1 MDSPASA
8 AKISKA
14 DTPPQEYSDAE
25 TDKTV
30 SDRDEEGD
38 NASDGAAA
46 DTEQAVSGPVQS
58 TDTVGAHSAEDVD
71 NNSVPPAQS
80 EDSHPEET
88 VAAEADVEQENIAAK
103 EQADVD
109 VQKKSSPGAAVAGDP
124 IVDPRSA
131 GEGLNKIP

>member
-14 DTPPQEYSDAE
+14 DTPPQEYSDDD
-25 TDKTV
+25 TDMTV

-58 TDTVGAHSAEDVD
+58 TDTVGAHSAEAVY

-103 EQADVD
+103 EQADV
-109 VQKKSSPGAAVAGDP
+109 QKKSSHGAAVAGDP

>member
-25 TDKTV
+25 TDKIV

-46 DTEQAVSGPVQS
+46 DTEQAVSAPVQS
-58 TDTVGAHSAEDVD
+58 TDTVGAHSEDLGAEAVD
-71 NNSVPPAQS
+71 NNSVPPARS
-80 EDSHPEET
+80 EDSHPEDT
-88 VAAEADVEQENIAAK
+88 VAAEADVEQTLL
-103 EQADVD
+103 
-109 VQKKSSPGAAVAGDP
+109 PLGAVATGRDFRRACSP
-124 IVDPRSA
+124 PCRAVEAR
-131 GEGLNKIP
+131 